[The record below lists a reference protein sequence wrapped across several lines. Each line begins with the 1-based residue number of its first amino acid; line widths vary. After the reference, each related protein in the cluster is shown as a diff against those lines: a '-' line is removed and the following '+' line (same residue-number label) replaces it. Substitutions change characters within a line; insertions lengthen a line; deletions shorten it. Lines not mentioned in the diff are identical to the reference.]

1 MFFLFSHLLWVYFY
15 LPVFRRSDCSGSIA
29 TATVTAI
36 ATATAIVIVIVT
48 LHNVILLWVYFYL
61 PTNVDISAD
70 VVFNVHT
77 SQVM

>member
-1 MFFLFSHLLWVYFY
+1 MVVVVSQLWLYATQFCCGYTFAYPRLGEEGV
-15 LPVFRRSDCSGSIA
+15 VA
-29 TATVTAI
+29 TATVTTI
-36 ATATAIVIVIVT
+36 LRHT
-48 LHNVILLWVYFYL
+48 ILLRVYFCP